1 MTYRKDHKIDVKGM
15 KNPNVKL
22 TDDQVNEI
30 KLLRYVQKLS
40 LRTLALTY
48 GVSHTQI
55 RRITNLKSRNYA

>member
-22 TDDQVNEI
+22 TDDQVDQI
-30 KLLRYVQKLS
+30 RQLSYFSKLS
-40 LRTLALTY
+40 LRTLSTIY

-55 RRITNLKSRNYA
+55 RRIIKLKSRNYA